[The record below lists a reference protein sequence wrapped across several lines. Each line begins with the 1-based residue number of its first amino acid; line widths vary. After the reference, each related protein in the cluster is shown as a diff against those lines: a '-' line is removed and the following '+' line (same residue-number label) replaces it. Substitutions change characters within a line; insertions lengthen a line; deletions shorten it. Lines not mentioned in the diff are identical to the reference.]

1 MTQMTR
7 MPGLVRVIRAI
18 TQSGVACFV
27 KKVRVIYSAS
37 LVKKIVY
44 KNNSS
49 RKQTPV
55 RRGMFSRC
63 LMLDTKSSVGV
74 LISEKSYFFCLA
86 KKLSTLPGGRQVRV
100 KSQLL
105 LLPDISEIIPLV
117 SLDL

>member
-1 MTQMTR
+1 MVGLYYPLMTQMTR

-37 LVKKIVY
+37 LVKKVVY

-55 RRGMFSRC
+55 RRGMFSRS
-63 LMLDTKSSVGV
+63 LMLETKDLVGV
-74 LISEKSYFFCLA
+74 LISEPA
-86 KKLSTLPGGRQVRV
+86 ILPFSVY
-100 KSQLL
+100 SLIL
-105 LLPDISEIIPLV
+105 FPFSHSISVIFL
-117 SLDL
+117 